1 MFQELKNQENGQKP
15 DIQEFLA
22 LYEKFQVGA
31 RWLADREAAGKD
43 NKAHLADF
51 RKIEAQ
57 IDTAWDCM
65 PEAQK
70 DEILPLLGLPNGVL
84 AALELFG
91 GELVKVT

>member
-1 MFQELKNQENGQKP
+1 MFEQIKKK
-15 DIQEFLA
+15 EFLA
-22 LYEKFQVGA
+22 LYEKFRTGA

-70 DEILPLLGLPNGVL
+70 DEITALLAQNKAIPEAVCQ
-84 AALELFG
+84 AKELFAG
-91 GELVKVT
+91 KLVSIT

>member
-1 MFQELKNQENGQKP
+1 MFEQIKKK
-15 DIQEFLA
+15 EFLA
-22 LYEKFQVGA
+22 LYEKFRTGA

-51 RKIEAQ
+51 RKLEAQ
-57 IDTAWDCM
+57 VDTAWETM
-65 PEAQK
+65 AEAQK
-70 DEILPLLGLPNGVL
+70 DEILPLLGLSNGVL